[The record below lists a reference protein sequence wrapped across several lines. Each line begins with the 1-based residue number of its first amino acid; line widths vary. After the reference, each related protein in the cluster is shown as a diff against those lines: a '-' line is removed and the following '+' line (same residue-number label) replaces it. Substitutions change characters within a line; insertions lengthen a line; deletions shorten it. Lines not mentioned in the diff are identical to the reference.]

1 LWKNPQTIAVLS
13 VPTNRTDPD
22 MKLFKAAAVARGYD
36 FWYDRSLKMWSLTK
50 EGVEAEYF
58 DAYILN
64 QMGLAKFVQV
74 YLRKD

>member
-1 LWKNPQTIAVLS
+1 
-13 VPTNRTDPD
+13 
-22 MKLFKAAAVARGYD
+22 MKLFKAAAVARGYE

-58 DAYILN
+58 DTYILN